1 MIIITSNTLKIVL
14 NKSIFIEKMKREGLD
29 NFLGVDYFVDI
40 GRIGFDLQ
48 ESKISKKIGWIV

>member
-14 NKSIFIEKMKREGLD
+14 NKSIFIEKRKREGLEKI
-29 NFLGVDYFVDI
+29 FRVDYFVDI

-48 ESKISKKIGWIV
+48 ESKISERLEG